1 MYPIQE
7 NLMDPDVSKRIVDM
21 AEAHLLNVQRELQ
34 ALAQRKAEIDG
45 EISKLEG
52 YLKDGI
58 EAVSSRSTDEGTTDD
73 YIP

>member
-1 MYPIQE
+1 
-7 NLMDPDVSKRIVDM
+7 MDPDISKRIVDM

-34 ALAQRKAEIDG
+34 ALSQRKTEIDG

-58 EAVSSRSTDEGTTDD
+58 EAVSSHSTQQEGE
-73 YIP
+73 

>member
-1 MYPIQE
+1 
-7 NLMDPDVSKRIVDM
+7 MDKQIVDM

-34 ALAQRKAEIDG
+34 TLSQRKVEIES

-58 EAVSSRSTDEGTTDD
+58 EAVSSYSSEQGEENG
-73 YIP
+73 

>member
-1 MYPIQE
+1 
-7 NLMDPDVSKRIVDM
+7 MDKQIVDM

-34 ALAQRKAEIDG
+34 TLSQRKVEIEG

-58 EAVSSRSTDEGTTDD
+58 EAISSYSSEQGEENG
-73 YIP
+73 

>member
-1 MYPIQE
+1 M
-7 NLMDPDVSKRIVDM
+7 NLDVSKRIMDM

-34 ALAQRKAEIDG
+34 ALAQRKTEIDS

-58 EAVSSRSTDEGTTDD
+58 EAVSSNPTDEGTTDD
-73 YIP
+73 